1 MGAVLTDDEARL
13 SQAVAWYWRALD
25 QPTSRLE
32 GFHALVSRIL
42 ADNGLPA
49 ARVHAGQGLALPGF
63 FLPTRP
69 WDIVVM
75 HEGRLVAALAIRA
88 RTARSLEN
96 GFVTLGEEALCTGKE
111 MDALCRRQAFGPGL
125 RPWSGWLVFLEDG
138 PALTQPVTVAP
149 TLLQA
154 VPEYRH
160 GTHAEWYELLLRK
173 LERERLFD
181 TCALLLCP
189 EELEQS
195 GSYREPALELG
206 GRRLLAHL
214 ASHAGAFAACL

>member
-1 MGAVLTDDEARL
+1 MGAVLTDVEASL
-13 SQAVAWYWRALD
+13 GQAVAWYWRALG

-42 ADNGLPA
+42 ADNGLPG
-49 ARVHAGQGLALPGF
+49 ARVHTRHGLELPGF

-69 WDIVVM
+69 WDVVVT
-75 HEGRLVAALAIRA
+75 HEGRLVAALAIRE

-96 GFVTLGEEALCTGKE
+96 GFVPLGEEALSTGKE
-111 MDALCRRQAFGPGL
+111 MDALCRKQAFGPGL
-125 RPWSGWLVFLEDG
+125 RPWFGWLVLLEDG
-138 PALTQPVTVAP
+138 PALTRPAAVAP
-149 TLLQA
+149 TFLQV

-160 GTHAEWYELLLRK
+160 TTHAEWYELLLRK

-181 TCALLLCP
+181 ACALLLCP
-189 EELEQS
+189 GEPNQS
-195 GSYREPALELG
+195 GDYREPARDLG
-206 GRRLLAHL
+206 GRRFLAHL

>member
-13 SQAVAWYWRALD
+13 GEAIAWYWRALN

-42 ADNGLPA
+42 ADNGLPE
-49 ARVHAGQGLALPGF
+49 ARVHTRQGLELPGY

-69 WDIVVM
+69 WDLVVM
-75 HEGRLVAALAIRA
+75 HEGRLVAALAIRS

-96 GFVTLGEEALCTGKE
+96 GFVALGEEALSTGKE
-111 MDALCRRQAFGPGL
+111 MDALCRKQAFGPGL
-125 RPWSGWLVFLEDG
+125 RPWFGWLVLLEEG
-138 PALTQPVTVAP
+138 SALTRPAAVAP
-149 TLLQA
+149 TLLQV

-160 GTHAEWYELLLRK
+160 STHAQWYELLLRK
-173 LERERLFD
+173 LEREGLFD
-181 TCALLLCP
+181 ACALLLCP
-189 EELEQS
+189 EERQPS
-195 GSYREPALELG
+195 AHYREPARDLG
-206 GRRLLAHL
+206 GKRFLAHL